1 MHLVGDRFSLPR
13 NILAS
18 FTAGSNEV
26 FFFSR
31 RGIWAYE
38 REAMRKGIDLWRDPA
53 EYWIAAD
60 EDPTAYRP
68 SQRMDSTYF
77 PRGP

>member
-1 MHLVGDRFSLPR
+1 MEEYD
-13 NILAS
+13 
-18 FTAGSNEV
+18 AGRKAQQDAEPEQP
-26 FFFSR
+26 
-31 RGIWAYE
+31 YE
-38 REAMRKGIDLWRDPA
+38 REAMRKGIDHWRDPA

-60 EDPTAYRP
+60 ENPTAYRP